1 MIRRKQGKK
10 EERGGRRKGRTNCKM
25 VYETTRKAPV
35 EYVLSLIPGKPAFNL
50 SFQ

>member
-25 VYETTRKAPV
+25 VYEIARKTPV
-35 EYVLSLIPGKPAFNL
+35 EYVLSLIPGKPSLN
-50 SFQ
+50 